1 MNFFWEIKHEK
12 QGIDSPA
19 AGETGQ
25 TAGTA
30 PEDPGKHQSKRRRY
44 SALRQFSENTEKY
57 AARKGVCTQPQYQRG
72 RMQSVDQGKAAEA
85 GDTQRRA

>member
-1 MNFFWEIKHEK
+1 MKNR
-12 QGIDSPA
+12 GIDSPA

-30 PEDPGKHQSKRRRY
+30 PEDPGKHQSKT
-44 SALRQFSENTEKY
+44 AEIFCIPFNFQKT
-57 AARKGVCTQPQYQRG
+57 RKNMQHGRGICAQPQYQRG

-85 GDTQRRA
+85 WDTQRRA